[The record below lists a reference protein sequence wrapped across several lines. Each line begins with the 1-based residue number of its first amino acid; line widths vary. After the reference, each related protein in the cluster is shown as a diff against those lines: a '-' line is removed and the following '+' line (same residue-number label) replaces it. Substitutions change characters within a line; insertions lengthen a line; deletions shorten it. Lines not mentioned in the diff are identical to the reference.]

1 MMKKYIFGLTIL
13 IFGLNFTACTTVR
26 KATSATAGI
35 EADVFQYPAVADLQV
50 KDKVEKTVTWP
61 FRIIEQPVKERKSN
75 LVADILRT
83 ENADVMIEMQST
95 YTKKPFGERTLTVSG
110 YPATYTNFRNATDE
124 DIKAFDILSQD
135 KNICCADSQK
145 YYKKPDRETIQRTA
159 KRERDTR
166 TPDRQVIV
174 RAAYSIDGNFGEG
187 LLYDHGYS
195 FGLEYRSFMK
205 KNFFWNVGLD
215 FATMSYDAYVSK
227 YDYYNGRI
235 SYDESGAYKA
245 LQVPLG
251 VGYRFNM
258 GKHAALTFNTSL
270 LLSFSVKG
278 ETQNTYYHNEKYSDD
293 SEKFQ
298 AGFLL
303 RTELWLSKLKI
314 EVAYKPYF
322 TMKNDNRFQ
331 SMTFGLG
338 YAF

>member
-1 MMKKYIFGLTIL
+1 MKKYIFGLIIL
-13 IFGLNFTACTTVR
+13 GLNFTACTTVR
-26 KATSATAGI
+26 KASSSTAAI
-35 EADVFQYPAVADLQV
+35 DAKVIQYPAVADLQV
-50 KDKVEKTVTWP
+50 KEKVEKTVTWP
-61 FRIIEQPVKERKSN
+61 FRFIEEPLRERKNN
-75 LVADILRT
+75 LVADILRS
-83 ENADVMIEMQST
+83 ERADVMFQMQST
-95 YTKKPFGERTLTVSG
+95 YTKRPFGQRTLTVTG
-110 YPATYTNFRNATDE
+110 YPATFKDFRNATDE

-135 KNICCADSQK
+135 KNECCADSHK
-145 YYKKPDRETIQRTA
+145 YYRKPGKANTGRTA

-174 RAAYSIDGNFGEG
+174 RAAYSLDGNFGYA
-187 LLYDHGYS
+187 LLCNNGYS
-195 FGLEYRSFMK
+195 FGLEYRDFMK

-215 FATMSYDAYVSK
+215 FATMSYDGYVSK
-227 YDYYNGRI
+227 YDYYNGWR
-235 SYDESGAYKA
+235 SHDEKGTYKA

-270 LLSFSVKG
+270 LLSFCVKG
-278 ETQNTYYHNEKYSDD
+278 EVEDSYYLSEKYSDD
-293 SEKFQ
+293 SEIFQ

-303 RTELWLSKLKI
+303 RTELWLSKLKL

-322 TMKNDNRFQ
+322 TLKNDNRFQ